1 MNKTYRLIITGA
13 QGQLGRSIQAL
24 ASSYP
29 SIEFVYTDVKEL
41 DICEPNSLDSF
52 AETLTPKLPTLV
64 VNCAAYTAV
73 DLAEGESEIADRLN
87 HQAVRLIAESCQRL
101 DYMMIQVSTD
111 YVFDGAASRPYT
123 EDAPTNPLG
132 VYGRT
137 KRLGEESIVQTLGF
151 RGLVVRTAWLYS
163 PYGRNFVLTMLRL
176 ADERK
181 ELKVVADQIGSP
193 TYAPNLAEAIV
204 RIAQQ
209 SLERGAFSRPYL
221 HYTDAGVC
229 SWYDLAY
236 YAIKGS
242 GKTKCTVLPITT
254 QDYPT
259 PAARPAYSVLSKE
272 AIRADYDIE
281 PRHWTDG
288 VDSLLKH
295 LALAG
300 KGQTK

>member
-24 ASSYP
+24 AP
-29 SIEFVYTDVKEL
+29 SFPCIEFVYTDLEEL
-41 DICEPNSLDSF
+41 DICQPFSLDR
-52 AETLTPKLPTLV
+52 LTQGLTSSLPTLV

-73 DLAEGESEIADRLN
+73 DLAERESEVADRLN
-87 HQAVRLIAESCQRL
+87 HQAVRLLAESCQRL
-101 DYMMIQVSTD
+101 GYMMIQVSTD

-137 KRLGEESIVQTLGF
+137 KRLGEESIVQTLGS

-176 ADERK
+176 ADERE
-181 ELKVVADQIGSP
+181 ELKVVADQVGSP

-204 RIAQQ
+204 RISQQ
-209 SLERGAFSRPYL
+209 SLERGTFSRPYL

-236 YAIKGS
+236 YTIKES
-242 GKTKCTVLPITT
+242 GKTRCNVLPITT

-272 AIRADYDIE
+272 GIRADYGIE
-281 PRHWTDG
+281 PPHWTDG
-288 VDSLLKH
+288 VDSLLKY

-300 KGQTK
+300 KDQTK